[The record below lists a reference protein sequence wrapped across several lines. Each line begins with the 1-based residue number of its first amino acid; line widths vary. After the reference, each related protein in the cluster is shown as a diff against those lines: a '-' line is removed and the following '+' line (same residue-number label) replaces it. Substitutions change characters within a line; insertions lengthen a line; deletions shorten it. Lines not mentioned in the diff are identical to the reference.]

1 MARLSAVDWDIIN
14 ARVCSTIAARGLR
27 TTSLG
32 FLHLV
37 LDQIFPGRVGDHA
50 EIITDGSNDRGID
63 AIEIIEKDDCADV
76 ILLQSKYR
84 EGVTTTDKTIN
95 DSEVLKI
102 SSFLHALFDKSEQLL
117 ETGNLPL
124 TEAVR
129 RIWRLHERGV
139 VCRYRII
146 LCSNDQGLSASAR
159 NLLETALQ
167 SLPSVDYE
175 TYGPADLVQDIGVR
189 GRKSETGH
197 LQVIGKE
204 AFERTDGDIRGVIA
218 SVDAQ
223 SFVDL
228 IRTDDGRSIKRHLFD
243 DNLRVFL
250 GANGGF
256 NASIIATAT
265 SSDSH
270 LFWYL
275 NNGITITCRNY
286 SYNKG
291 HANPKIRIEDFQ
303 IVNGAQTS
311 HSLLEAS
318 RSNPATLE
326 NVVLTV
332 RVYATDRS
340 DIAERVAVA
349 TNSQARIQSRD
360 LRANHPVLKKIEIAL
375 ADRGYFFERKRNMHS
390 DKDAKKRLD
399 ALKLGQIILS
409 YHLREPD
416 RARAN
421 SDAIFGDRFSAIFHE
436 HHDMDQLCRLVEL
449 YQLIEEVREAYV
461 AEHGERETGGEHQ
474 YLIYGHWF
482 ILFATQLILQKSGKT
497 IPAKADAEALVL
509 EALGLVARACNQG
522 KAVAHYQMFRSPR
535 TRDKIIAELRG
546 KQMSLLDLLD
556 ELPG

>member
-14 ARVCSTIAARGLR
+14 ARVRATAAARGLR
-27 TTSLG
+27 TSSLG

-37 LDQIFPGRVGDHA
+37 LDQLFPGRAGDHA

-63 AIEIIEKDDCADV
+63 AIEILEKEGCADV
-76 ILLQSKYR
+76 IVLQAKYR
-84 EGVTTTDKTIN
+84 DGVSTTDKTIN
-95 DSEVLKI
+95 DNEVLKI
-102 SSFLHALFDKSEQLL
+102 SSFLHALFDKCEQLL

-124 TEAVR
+124 TEAVK
-129 RIWRLHERGV
+129 RIWGLHERGV

-146 LCSNDQGLSASAR
+146 LCSNDQGLSASAKTIMD
-159 NLLETALQ
+159 TALQ
-167 SLPSVDYE
+167 SLPGVDYE
-175 TYGPADLVQDIGVR
+175 TYGPNDLIQDIGIR
-189 GRKSETGH
+189 GRASETGH

-218 SVDAQ
+218 SVDAG
-223 SFVDL
+223 SFVEL
-228 IRTDDGRSIKRHLFD
+228 IRTEDGRSIKRHLFD

-250 GANGGF
+250 GATGGF

-265 SSDSH
+265 SEDSH

-291 HANPKIRIEDFQ
+291 HANPKIKIEDFQ

-318 RSNPATLE
+318 RSGPAALE

-360 LRANHPVLKKIEIAL
+360 LRANDTVLKKMEIAF
-375 ADRGYFFERKRNMHS
+375 ADRGYFFERKRNMHG
-390 DKDAKKRLD
+390 DKDARRRLD

-436 HHDMDQLCRLVEL
+436 HHDMDELCRLVEL
-449 YQLIEEVREAYV
+449 YQQIEEMREAYI
-461 AEHGERETGGEHQ
+461 AEHGERETGGEQQ

-482 ILFATQLILQKSGKT
+482 ILFATRLVLQKSGKP
-497 IPAKADAEALVL
+497 IPRKEGAEALVL
-509 EALGLVARACNQG
+509 EAIGLVARACNQG

-535 TRDKIIAELRG
+535 TRDKIVVELRG

-556 ELPG
+556 DLPA